1 MCVLEY
7 FELQYVELYLQCQE
21 CFNSCAFGLVKV
33 SELFF
38 LRVTLKRDGVIIV
51 FRNADHADVLCKVA
65 CTGRYVIYTG
75 CELALTARTSGWGQ
89 QLTSKN
95 SVLC

>member
-1 MCVLEY
+1 VLEY

-38 LRVTLKRDGVIIV
+38 SSSDIAKELK
-51 FRNADHADVLCKVA
+51 L
-65 CTGRYVIYTG
+65 
-75 CELALTARTSGWGQ
+75 
-89 QLTSKN
+89 
-95 SVLC
+95 